1 MNVKIGARLPT
12 HGELPARLGIAR
24 MAQRLEDAGF
34 DSIWTSDHLVA
45 PSTVTSRYPYSEDG
59 RVSWPPATPFYECVI
74 ALAAAASVTTTI
86 EFGTAI
92 LVLPLREPVLL
103 AKQLAT
109 LDAVA
114 GGRVTLGIGAGWMRE
129 EFEAVGIDFA
139 SRGRIEERS
148 VAILRE
154 CWTGTYSPHSLPAGV
169 EVYPLPAHPIP
180 ILIGGMTGV
189 SLRRVGRIGDGW
201 VAQQSPNGISPDQIA
216 SALEVIERGAT
227 ESGRPLPAPFRVVL
241 RIGPESHVPEP
252 ISSELDEL
260 EQAGVTDVI
269 VDADWSSNDGPH
281 KVREVLA
288 AAGAH

>member
-1 MNVKIGARLPT
+1 MKIGARLPT

-24 MAQRLEDAGF
+24 MAQRLEAAGF
-34 DSIWTSDHLVA
+34 DSIWTSDHLIA
-45 PSTVTSRYPYSEDG
+45 PSTVTSRYPYSADG
-59 RVSWPPATPFYECVI
+59 RVSWPRATPFYECVI

-86 EFGTAI
+86 ELGTAI

-109 LDAVA
+109 LDAVTA
-114 GGRVTLGIGAGWMRE
+114 GRVTLGIGAGWMRE

-139 SRGRIEERS
+139 ERGRIEEQS

-154 CWTGTYSPHSLPAGV
+154 CWTGSYSPDALPDGV

-180 ILIGGMTGV
+180 ILIGGMTDV

-201 VAQQSPNGISPDQIA
+201 VAQQSPAGISAEQIA
-216 SALEVIERGAT
+216 AALEIVGRTAT
-227 ESGRPLPAPFRVVL
+227 ESGRTLPTPFRVVL

-260 EQAGVTDVI
+260 EHAGVTDVI
-269 VDADWSSNDGPH
+269 VDSDWSSDEGPH
-281 KVREVLA
+281 RVREVLA
-288 AAGAH
+288 AAGSH